1 MERALLYNFLRVLC
15 TVTAIT
21 LAFNNNNN
29 NINDNK
35 RSMINIIIINIYNND
50 YMIYIYMTNM
60 I

>member
-29 NINDNK
+29 NNDNK
-35 RSMINIIIINIYNND
+35 RSIINIIIINIYNND
-50 YMIYIYMTNM
+50 YIYDIYMTNM

>member
-29 NINDNK
+29 INDNK
-35 RSMINIIIINIYNND
+35 RSIINIIIINIYNND
-50 YMIYIYMTNM
+50 YMIYI
-60 I
+60 